1 MLQNLSVLQRMSK
14 YTNIRVRFVGTRV
27 CSMSGGNMPFTR
39 MLALQPLGDAPV
51 SVYVCCQICKSF
63 FCHPLQATSTASE
76 VDGQSFRKDPV
87 TEQVST
93 AAFTAAMPVTNA
105 LARLLAQAMQHKQCA
120 LCCPAQRW

>member
-14 YTNIRVRFVGTRV
+14 YTNIRVCV
-27 CSMSGGNMPFTR
+27 CRRKGVQYEERRLTL

-93 AAFTAAMPVTNA
+93 AAFTASMPVTNT
-105 LARLLAQAMQHKQCA
+105 LAWLLAQAMQHNQCA